1 MAISYAVYVQ
11 EGDQIDYT
19 PVADVS
25 AGDVIIQG
33 TLLGIALRDIPA
45 GAQGALAVE
54 GTFDVNK
61 FANEAIGFGATVYF
75 DVGTHTATGTLSY
88 SEGVMGLCVR
98 AALAGDKVVRVKLIP
113 QTV

>member
-1 MAISYAVYVQ
+1 MAITYAVYVQ

-33 TLLGIALRDIPA
+33 TLIGIALRDITA
-45 GAQGALAVE
+45 NVMGALAVE
-54 GTFDVNK
+54 GVFDVNK
-61 FANEAIGFGATVYF
+61 FAGEAIAFGATVYF
-75 DVGTHTATGTLSY
+75 DVGTHTGTGTLSY

-98 AALAGDKVVRVKLIP
+98 AALAADSVVRVKLIP
-113 QTV
+113 KTV